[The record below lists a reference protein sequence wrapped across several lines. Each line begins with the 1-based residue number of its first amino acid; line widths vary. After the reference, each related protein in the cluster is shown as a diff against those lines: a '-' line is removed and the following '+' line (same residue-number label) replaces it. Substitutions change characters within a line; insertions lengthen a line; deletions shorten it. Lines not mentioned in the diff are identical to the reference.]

1 MTVHWSEGDHHGLV
15 WPHAL
20 ALVSGSVPTAAARRL
35 WAEFG
40 PDDDLSG
47 FLTLLSKGSGV
58 HVLSLPDFAIA
69 IRTGSGWQLAARGV
83 LDVTVDD
90 RETVRGAGVSTWAER
105 RLESGDRVVVG
116 ASGTPAGDQRPLV
129 AGLVPAGVLVWGAV
143 EVPDA
148 VEGAAAS
155 PLVKPLPVPSPEPA
169 SLVDPLPEELPPE
182 QEAAFPLPEEASDAL
197 APEAEGPNGAGV
209 TPSGEETR
217 VHLDADEFPEDGL
230 VDDESVGNVALQ
242 AQTPADKAPDD
253 EAPEGEESES
263 LSQPGEAA
271 AESAPVGTPT
281 GRFARQYG
289 DTQLWSVE
297 DAAVRPGPAE
307 TGGLIA
313 VPDSASGLP
322 DAGELGDHD
331 GVTMM
336 MSPMVKAPTA
346 AVGPDDPGAGPT
358 VLAVACAQGHPNPP
372 HRPACSECGGDV
384 VGMPQRVARPSLG
397 RLVLPSGELIE
408 LTAPVI
414 VGRTPRADR
423 VQGPVLPRLVPLS
436 QKHISGSHLEL
447 RLEEW
452 NVLAVDLHSTNGT
465 FLRRTGEAP
474 VRLGERPELL
484 VQGDVLDLG
493 HGVQLTLEF
502 LR

>member
-1 MTVHWSEGDHHGLV
+1 MIVHWSEGEHHGLV

-20 ALVSGSVPTAAARRL
+20 ALVSGSVPTAAVRRL

-69 IRTGSGWQLAARGV
+69 IRTQTGWQLAARGV

-90 RETVRGAGVSTWAER
+90 LATVRGAGVSTWAEC

-129 AGLVPAGVLVWGAV
+129 AGRVPAGVLVWGAV
-143 EVPDA
+143 EGPDA
-148 VEGAAAS
+148 AEVAAGP
-155 PLVKPLPVPSPEPA
+155 PLVKTVPVPSPQPA
-169 SLVDPLPEELPPE
+169 AAAPSPEHLPQE
-182 QEAAFPLPEEASDAL
+182 QKVAFPLPGHVSEAL
-197 APEAEGPNGAGV
+197 APEAEDPEDAGGGP
-209 TPSGEETR
+209 SDEETR
-217 VHLDADEFPEDGL
+217 VHLDSDEFPEDEL
-230 VDDESVGNVALQ
+230 ADEAFVEDAARQ
-242 AQTPADKAPDD
+242 ERAPEDEAPDD
-253 EAPEGEESES
+253 EAREGEE
-263 LSQPGEAA
+263 AA
-271 AESAPVGTPT
+271 SAPVATPP

-297 DAAVRPGPAE
+297 DAAVRPGAAE

-313 VPDSASGLP
+313 VPAPAVAPPFAAD
-322 DAGELGDHD
+322 LGDHD

-336 MSPMVKAPTA
+336 MSPMVKAPA
-346 AVGPDDPGAGPT
+346 ADAVSDAPGAGPT

-372 HRPACSECGGDV
+372 HRPACSECGGET
-384 VGMPQRVARPSLG
+384 VGTPQRVARPSLG
-397 RLVLPSGELIE
+397 RLALPSGELIE

-465 FLRRTGEAP
+465 FLRRSGEAP